1 MAMELSEQRTSL
13 EREVGRLDDLL
24 EADANWRALRA
35 LLSTGADGVATPSTV
50 LQQADHEQ
58 ERQRLERALK
68 SNRVYCARERLL
80 EVIELMDAEA
90 EGTREATVSAPDLF
104 DEPSPDD
111 DVLAAPAV
119 PPHSL
124 QENTIPAPAAF
135 SGKASGSLSGKEPS
149 KDQAHKSVGQGDAFR
164 TRVKVKIRTA
174 PPDTDLNDLKAKPQS
189 PPDDLTAI
197 RSLDRSIAAKLNALG
212 VTRWEQIAGWRTS
225 DVRSVSAALGL
236 NREISRGNWIEQAA
250 LLAARAGRPVAAA
263 APNVPLA
270 RSSSAT
276 EASDGSSKR
285 VDPPTKTANDD
296 PHPQVAL
303 SETATPAD
311 ALNTSPANA
320 AESAL
325 PAGIVGGMIAT
336 AAASIAGRLGGTRAA
351 GGNETTEAAAPDA
364 VEPSEQVE
372 QTAVST
378 AAVTATEIASR
389 TSPEPQ
395 SDTPP
400 AVTTVPD
407 DVPAAPDAL
416 TLISSITPAREA
428 ELNELG
434 VTNFGQIA
442 GWTVEDVAHISVVM
456 GLGSRITRE
465 NWIEQAAVLARGELT
480 AYARSRAERGAL
492 SLAPPPSEPL
502 RADPQ
507 MQARLADISER
518 LATPVAE
525 KNVATPV
532 AELDMA
538 TPVAES
544 QTEPTADHTSE
555 TVAEPDA
562 TSTGEGQVSAD
573 PTPRHPG
580 QVSETRKVP
589 ESNPPAGGT
598 AQKELTASVATVVLS
613 ASAAHALT
621 AFASRQKLGS
631 QLRQDVVIEPET
643 HPRPSSQMIAPEA
656 SGETT
661 NPPGTVDS
669 AIDEDDV
676 ATEIVLPVAT
686 GSEASS
692 PQGDTAVADSADD
705 FSDDIS
711 GSSEPTAEAAQIA
724 VIEIPADDSFSSID
738 ALEADVKLVPRGSP
752 VPFDEAAPEIE
763 NVPGEAPA
771 TRSFAPRSTA
781 PSAEEFD
788 DDDLP
793 AWNGQIEEASVE
805 IVPVAVRSTTPPR
818 EYDEPAPTQEPA
830 SAQPDVS
837 IPGIGGADRSG
848 GSEEAEEKPLVSR
861 FLKAL
866 DGGSR

>member
-1 MAMELSEQRTSL
+1 MAREFSEQRTSL

-35 LLSTGADGVATPSTV
+35 LLSTGADGAATPSTV
-50 LQQADHEQ
+50 LQRADHEQ

-90 EGTREATVSAPDLF
+90 EGTKEPTVSAPDLF
-104 DEPSPDD
+104 DEPSPDH

-119 PPHSL
+119 PQYSL

-135 SGKASGSLSGKEPS
+135 SGKASGNVSGKEPS
-149 KDQAHKSVGQGDAFR
+149 KEQAQETFGQGDAFR

-189 PPDDLTAI
+189 PPDDLTEI

-250 LLAARAGRPVAAA
+250 LLAARAGRPLAAA
-263 APNVPLA
+263 AANVPLA

-276 EASDGSSKR
+276 VASASSAR
-285 VDPPTKTANDD
+285 LVDLPSETANDE
-296 PHPQVAL
+296 PQLQAAWTENA
-303 SETATPAD
+303 SPAD
-311 ALNTSPANA
+311 APTAGPGNA
-320 AESAL
+320 ADSAL

-336 AAASIAGRLGGTRAA
+336 AAASIAGRLGGTRIA
-351 GGNETTEAAAPDA
+351 GRNETTEAAAPDA

-372 QTAVST
+372 QSAVAM
-378 AAVTATEIASR
+378 AAVPATEIAS
-389 TSPEPQ
+389 TPPPEPP

-400 AVTTVPD
+400 VVTTVPD

-416 TLISSITPAREA
+416 TLISTITPAREA

-442 GWTVEDVAHISVVM
+442 GWNVEDVAHISVVM

-465 NWIEQAAVLARGELT
+465 NWIEQAAVLARGGLT
-480 AYARSRAERGAL
+480 AYARSQATRGAI
-492 SLAPPPSEPL
+492 SLAPPPSDPL

-507 MQARLADISER
+507 MQARLAGISER

-525 KNVATPV
+525 SSLATP
-532 AELDMA
+532 
-538 TPVAES
+538 
-544 QTEPTADHTSE
+544 
-555 TVAEPDA
+555 VAEPDA
-562 TSTGEGQVSAD
+562 TSGAEDQSSAD
-573 PTPRHPG
+573 PAPGHPG
-580 QVSETRKVP
+580 QVLELQKVA
-589 ESNPPAGGT
+589 ESDPPAGVAT
-598 AQKELTASVATVVLS
+598 PKELTASSVATVVLS

-621 AFASRQKLGS
+621 AFASRQTLGS
-631 QLRQDVVIEPET
+631 QLRQDVVIEPES
-643 HPRPSSQMIAPEA
+643 HPRQSSQIIAPEA
-656 SGETT
+656 AGEPSV
-661 NPPGTVDS
+661 PPGTADGTV
-669 AIDEDDV
+669 DEDDV
-676 ATEIVLPVAT
+676 ATEIVFPVAT
-686 GSEASS
+686 GSEPS
-692 PQGDTAVADSADD
+692 PPPGDTPEPEIADD
-705 FSDDIS
+705 VSDDIS
-711 GSSEPTAEAAQIA
+711 GSSEPTAQAAQIA
-724 VIEIPADDSFSSID
+724 VIEIPADESFSSTD

-752 VPFDEAAPEIE
+752 VPFDETAPEME

-781 PSAEEFD
+781 PLAEEFD

-805 IVPVAVRSTTPPR
+805 IVPIAVRSTTRPR

-830 SAQPDVS
+830 SARPDVA
-837 IPGIGGADRSG
+837 IPGIGEASRSG